1 MNGKDKKELKMNK
14 LRTELSIKRTLL
26 ACKRSLLSYI
36 STACVFVSLAF
47 TYLKLASVQGVD
59 VFLILMFG
67 IGFLFL
73 TFGIIEYFIIKK
85 QTNEMLRNFELEVD
99 EEEMSN
105 DE

>member
-1 MNGKDKKELKMNK
+1 MKEKRKVK
-14 LRTELSIKRTLL
+14 LDRIDIDLAVKRTKMS
-26 ACKRSLLSYI
+26 CERSLLSYI
-36 STACVFVSLAF
+36 RTACVFVSLAF